1 MGVRGPEAMLL
12 HWGPLCHSGLFVTIP
27 QDSRVCIDLH
37 CHSTASDGALP
48 PEALVARAADM
59 GVSHLALTD
68 HDTVAGLNAAREAA
82 SGLGLRLINGIEL
95 SCVWR
100 SHTIHIVGLDF
111 DESAPGFVAALKRQN
126 DNRWQRARLIADRL
140 GRLQVE
146 DLLAK
151 ATQVAGG
158 DVPGRPHFAQVL
170 VDEGVVPKTMHAF
183 KRFLGTGKPG
193 DVKACWPELDE
204 VVEWILSA
212 GGIAVLAHPRK
223 YRLTATRLR
232 SLVADFRRSG
242 GQGIEVSVSGQ
253 SSGDLGFVA
262 ELARR
267 EQLWASQG
275 SDFHFPGAPWCELGR
290 IMKMPDG
297 LEPVWHHFRQPVEA

>member
-1 MGVRGPEAMLL
+1 M
-12 HWGPLCHSGLFVTIP
+12 TIP
-27 QDSRVCIDLH
+27 QDSTPCIDLH
-37 CHSTASDGALP
+37 CHSTASDGALAP
-48 PEALVARAADM
+48 DDLVARAADK

-68 HDTVAGLNAAREAA
+68 HDTIAGLQLARAAATG
-82 SGLGLRLINGIEL
+82 SGLSLISGVEL

-100 SHTIHIVGLDF
+100 SQTIHVVGLDF
-111 DESAPGFVAALKRQN
+111 HESDPGFLAALAGQN
-126 DNRWQRARLIADRL
+126 ENRWQRARMIADKLSRL
-140 GRLQVE
+140 KVERLLE
-146 DLLAK
+146 R
-151 ATQVAGG
+151 ATEAAGG
-158 DVPGRPHFAQVL
+158 DVPGRPHFAEVL
-170 VDEGVVPKTMHAF
+170 VEAGVVPKVAHAF
-183 KRFLGTGKPG
+183 KRHLGAGKPG
-193 DVKACWPELDE
+193 DVKACWPELPE
-204 VVEWILSA
+204 VVQWIVAA

-232 SLVADFRRSG
+232 ALTADFRRAG

-290 IMKMPDG
+290 ITKMPDG
-297 LEPVWHHFRQPVEA
+297 LEPVWHHFRQPIEA